1 MCLSDSCNL
10 FCSSPVTHPPN
21 LLAPSLLMLLS
32 AGFYPL
38 CLSHSPAL
46 YWTWVLDTRSSTQTW
61 WLRSLNLGSSHTWW
75 LFQPFTPMLLQ
86 FPRAILPA
94 LPSAFSLTKN
104 SHLHPHPFP
113 SSLLAFSNFISKL
126 IVKHE
131 TYHLNC
137 SLTNI
142 FYFLASSFF
151 IFLYLLVRPW
161 SRSLSFLFP
170 HGL

>member
-1 MCLSDSCNL
+1 
-10 FCSSPVTHPPN
+10 
-21 LLAPSLLMLLS
+21 
-32 AGFYPL
+32 
-38 CLSHSPAL
+38 
-46 YWTWVLDTRSSTQTW
+46 
-61 WLRSLNLGSSHTWW
+61 
-75 LFQPFTPMLLQ
+75 MLLQ

-104 SHLHPHPFP
+104 SHLHPHPFL

-151 IFLYLLVRPW
+151 IFLYLLVRP
-161 SRSLSFLFP
+161 
-170 HGL
+170 